1 MQQNKISKITSNK
14 TKSKM
19 IVNLQINMHS
29 RIHGHQQ
36 NKIQE
41 DTRIWNR
48 CVYDTK
54 PRFTEGKKLH
64 CQNIDCQIESPRKLV
79 FKIGITF

>member
-1 MQQNKISKITSNK
+1 
-14 TKSKM
+14 M
-19 IVNLQINMHS
+19 IVNLQINMNS

-54 PRFTEGKKLH
+54 PRFTEGKKNYIAKIL
-64 CQNIDCQIESPRKLV
+64 IAKLKV
-79 FKIGITF
+79 QGN